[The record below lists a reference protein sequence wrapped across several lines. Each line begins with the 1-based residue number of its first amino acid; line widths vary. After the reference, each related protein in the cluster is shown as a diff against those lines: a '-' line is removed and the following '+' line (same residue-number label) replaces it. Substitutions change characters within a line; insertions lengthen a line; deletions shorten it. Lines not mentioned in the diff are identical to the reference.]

1 MLNHQHNFNDI
12 MIIVK
17 RFYHC
22 RGVIIVYQHNLF
34 NVTIIINVIKVLITA
49 EELRRNPQQ
58 WEMYRSRHHNF
69 GHSSQSL
76 STAFFVP
83 THQHNISACMSFAGH
98 NTPQSTFMSDQWS
111 YLAGATFRGVG
122 HLGRYQRITCTGL
135 QIIIIIDQHFTDL
148 LLNFSFARA
157 EVDQIYH
164 RWHWICN

>member
-1 MLNHQHNFNDI
+1 MLSHQHNFNGI

-22 RGVIIVYQHNLF
+22 WGVIIVYQHYLF

-58 WEMYRSRHHNF
+58 WEMYRSRDNNF

-83 THQHNISACMSFAGH
+83 THQHNISACVSLAGH

-111 YLAGATFRGVG
+111 YLAGVTFRGVG
-122 HLGRYQRITCTGL
+122 RLGRYQRITCTGL
-135 QIIIIIDQHFTDL
+135 QIIIIDQHFTDL

-164 RWHWICN
+164 R